1 MSLFLVTGGAGF
13 IGSHTVERLLEE
25 GHRVRVVDNFSTG
38 RRENLSH
45 LLGHPCLQI
54 AEGDI
59 CDEELVEQVM
69 DGVDFVIH
77 LAAIPSVPRSVADPF
92 SSYRVNVEGTLKVL
106 ASARDAGVGRVV
118 LASSSSIYGGLDE
131 DRNSSKAKKE
141 SMPPRPL
148 SPYAATKLAAEGLCR
163 AFFHSYGLETVALRY
178 FNVFG
183 PRQDPTSQYASVV
196 PRFASALLK
205 GERPT
210 IYGDGHQTRDFTY
223 VSNVV
228 EANLLACKA
237 LGAEGG
243 VFNVAC
249 GRSVSV
255 LQLLEMMA
263 RELEVRVEP
272 RFAPPRPGD
281 VRHSR
286 ADISLAKSVLG
297 YKVQVDLEEGIRK
310 TLDYMRR
317 LMGARKGARERDI
330 G

>member
-13 IGSHTVERLLEE
+13 IGSHTVERLLDE

-38 RRENLSH
+38 RRDNLSH
-45 LLGHPCLQI
+45 LLGHPCLEI

-59 CDEELVEQVM
+59 CDEELVGQVM

-106 ASARDAGVGRVV
+106 ASAKDEGVGRVV

-131 DRNSSKAKKE
+131 GRNSFRAKKE
-141 SMPPRPL
+141 STPPRPL

-205 GERPT
+205 GEKPT

-228 EANLLACKA
+228 EANLLACNA
-237 LGAEGG
+237 RGAEGG

-249 GRSVSV
+249 GRSMSV
-255 LQLLEMMA
+255 LKLLEMMA
-263 RELEVRVEP
+263 RELNVKVEP
-272 RFAPPRPGD
+272 EFAPPRPGD
-281 VRHSR
+281 VRYSR
-286 ADISLAKSVLG
+286 ADISLAQKVLG
-297 YKVQVDLEEGIRK
+297 YEVRVDLEEGIKK
-310 TLDYMRR
+310 TLDYMRQ
-317 LMGARKGARERDI
+317 LNHA
-330 G
+330 